1 VDFNLTEE
9 QKMLRSSARD
19 FLKSECPPSLVKQ
32 MAADEKGYSLQLW
45 QNIARMG
52 WQGLIF
58 PEQYGGGEGNFL
70 DLVVL
75 LEETGRALLPGPL
88 LSTILG
94 GVIILECGNEEQKSS
109 LLPGI
114 INGDSIISLALSEPS
129 ARGLSNAVATRAVL
143 QNGSYILNGL
153 KLFTP
158 MAHVA
163 DYFIC
168 NARTDNSLDTDD
180 GITNFVV
187 NAKSEGITSTPLKTL
202 RQDKQ
207 FEVRFNNVEVPVGNI
222 LGELNKGWKY
232 LSERFIPMLTLAQC
246 AGMNGGSQKVIEM
259 TTDYA
264 KERVTFGR
272 PLASNQAI
280 QHLCAEMLLALEASQ
295 VLTYEA
301 AWKISRGL
309 SCDLEV
315 SMAKYKAN
323 ECYTRA
329 VNSGTQIQ
337 GGISIIVDHDM
348 PLYYRRA
355 KADEITLGDSDY
367 HKELMAKQLLD

>member
-1 VDFNLTEE
+1 MDFNFTEE

-19 FLKSECPPSLVKQ
+19 FLKSECPPSLVKE
-32 MAADEKGYSLQLW
+32 MAADEKGYSLQVW
-45 QNIARMG
+45 QNMARMG

-88 LSTILG
+88 LPAILG
-94 GVIILECGNEEQKSS
+94 GVIILECGNEEQKSTF
-109 LLPGI
+109 LPGI
-114 INGDSIISLALSEPS
+114 INGDSVISLALNEPS
-129 ARGLSNAVATRAVL
+129 ARCPASSVETRAVL
-143 QNGSYILNGL
+143 QSDRYILNGL
-153 KLFTP
+153 KLFVP

-168 NARTDNSLDTDD
+168 NARTSDSIDTGD
-180 GITNFVV
+180 GITNFLIS
-187 NAKSEGITSTPLKTL
+187 AKSEGITSTPLKTMG
-202 RQDKQ
+202 RDKQ
-207 FEVRFNNVEVPVGNI
+207 FEVRFDNVAVPVGNI

-264 KERVTFGR
+264 KERITFGR

-280 QHLCAEMLLALEASQ
+280 QHLCAEMLLALESSQ

-309 SCDLEV
+309 PCDLEV

-323 ECYTRA
+323 ECFTMA
-329 VNSGTQIQ
+329 VNSGTQVQ

-355 KADEITLGDSDY
+355 KVDEITLGDSDY
-367 HKELMAKQLLD
+367 HKEMIARKLFA